1 VKITVIATGFGAQ
14 TVARPTAPA
23 ATTPVDMTQY
33 ADYARLRSDTV
44 PVQAPAAS
52 MSISMSMP
60 PTRMTIARR
69 SLLDLPMAASGG
81 ASTPPSSSSAPATS
95 PVGSAEAVGKRDSD
109 VMGTAPEGAATQTD
123 TDFDLSST
131 FDVPAFLRRQ
141 EG

>member
-1 VKITVIATGFGAQ
+1 
-14 TVARPTAPA
+14 
-23 ATTPVDMTQY
+23 MTQY

-52 MSISMSMP
+52 MSISMSVP
-60 PTRMTIARR
+60 PARMTIARR
-69 SLLDLPMAASGG
+69 SLLDLPMAANSGS
-81 ASTPPSSSSAPATS
+81 STPASASSSAPGAS
-95 PVGSAEAVGKRDSD
+95 PLGSASNAAEKRDAD
-109 VMGTAPEGAATQTD
+109 AMRPAAETSAASTD